1 MKKIYKNALIVTFIV
16 NLLIFL
22 ALLAYFLLY
31 LLPNIL
37 DIESKKKELQKN
49 FKNYNTLL
57 KEGFS
62 YPEFKRYKEVQLNKY
77 QKEILKKVDKD
88 FFEENFKNNWK
99 FGDYYT
105 FLNSVERNIRWDL
118 WEEYEKNK
126 KNLSKVL
133 PIYVDNN
140 INIEWKI
147 TDFQFINNIE
157 KLLHKYWIK
166 TNSPIWI
173 KNIQKVEWY
182 NDKDLSNNIYYVS
195 LPLEISTKKKNL
207 VRFLQAVKWFW
218 ELKEEK
224 WKIKFILNDDF
235 NELVEVKSLELPNYI
250 DNSITNDGKN
260 LLDVIYY
267 WDEANDKIK
276 AKLVLNFYFRWLSS
290 FRIKTMI
297 LNVVWPID
305 LVIKNLKQKEN
316 DSNKQEIESKI
327 KNYKYSNYLET
338 LKRVKKL
345 KLKYKKN
352 KFYLHKLEQFEKYLT
367 KIWKDIKSITKQIKK
382 WNNLVDAFNKA
393 KKYSEIF
400 KNINKKLDL
409 LDK

>member
-126 KNLSKVL
+126 KKLSKVL

-157 KLLHKYWIK
+157 KLLYKYWIK

-182 NDKDLSNNIYYVS
+182 NDKDLSNNIYYIS

-352 KFYLHKLEQFEKYLT
+352 KFYLYKLEQFEKYLT

-382 WNNLVDAFNKA
+382 WNNLIDAFNKA